1 MHFYEFVTNF
11 LLTAKLH
18 FPEHKIWSN
27 MSTFELLQG
36 PPIGQIHSY
45 FAIESYAK
53 NIDIFCQKKFPETQF
68 SILFYFFPSNF
79 ILLCSLYGST
89 AFEIW
94 LKLHII

>member
-1 MHFYEFVTNF
+1 MHFYEFVANF

-53 NIDIFCQKKFPETQF
+53 NIDIFVKKYSQKLSFLYF
-68 SILFYFFPSNF
+68 SIFFLQTLFYYVHCMAQP
-79 ILLCSLYGST
+79 LLRFG
-89 AFEIW
+89 
-94 LKLHII
+94 